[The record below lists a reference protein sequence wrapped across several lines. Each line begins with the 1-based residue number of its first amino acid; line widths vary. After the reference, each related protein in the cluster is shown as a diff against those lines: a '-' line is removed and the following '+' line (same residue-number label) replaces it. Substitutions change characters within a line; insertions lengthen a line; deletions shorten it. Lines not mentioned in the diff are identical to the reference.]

1 MSADVRNFVA
11 RVRNFV
17 ARVRNFAALV
27 RNFAADSRLV
37 RRWKC
42 GELTA
47 AQRAI
52 CHAALDFVRFVLF
65 GAGPLETTLAG
76 SVRIAHI
83 PVGGSS

>member
-37 RRWKC
+37 RRWNC

-65 GAGPLETTLAG
+65 GAGPL
-76 SVRIAHI
+76 
-83 PVGGSS
+83 

>member
-1 MSADVRNFVA
+1 MSAD
-11 RVRNFV
+11 VRNFV

-65 GAGPLETTLAG
+65 GAGPLVPSASLGHPRAQP
-76 SVRIAHI
+76 S
-83 PVGGSS
+83 